1 MRKIKN
7 IAREDSILTK
17 FHGKVF
23 DEPLLEFGDKHSH
36 SDPRLGL
43 REAGP
48 LQTHLG
54 EVIKIGVVGSSKTVE
69 DTQSFMKAASDGFE
83 GNTEKHP
90 NLHPD
95 FPGLQNQNPFRCS
108 FEIEEG
114 GTETLSKSQL
124 DKITKEPNHAK
135 AVRMAVDAVCER
147 LQVLEDSGDRP
158 DVAIVA
164 LPIQLIER
172 VWGAKVE
179 ARSTREKEDSGG
191 SDAPNFRGMLK
202 AKAMSFSFPI
212 QIVWEDVLDE
222 KAKISRKIKESSDR
236 KIQDLAGRTWNLLTT
251 LYYKGS
257 GRVPWRRLPQDG
269 EYKSC
274 FIGISFYRDVDG
286 QQLWTSAAQ
295 MFDERGK
302 GFILKG
308 GRAQTET
315 RGRHPYMTQEDAYE
329 LVMNV
334 LEAYR
339 AHHKHYPARVII
351 MKTSRFRD
359 EEAEG
364 FLQAL
369 DEHGAELRDLVW
381 VQEHYAAK
389 ILRDGDY
396 PVLRGTFIDLDGKGL
411 LYTNGSIP
419 YYGTYPGQYV
429 PNPLLLCPHESSES
443 TVSQIAQE
451 VFSLT
456 KINWNST
463 QMNQKLPIPIRA
475 SRKVGEILKY
485 LPEGATVSSDYR
497 KYI

>member
-1 MRKIKN
+1 MITTT
-7 IAREDSILTK
+7 IREGSILTE
-17 FHGKVF
+17 FEGKIF

-36 SDPRLGL
+36 ADPRLGL

-54 EVIKIGVVGSSKTVE
+54 EVIKVGVVGSAKTVE
-69 DTQSFMKAASDGFE
+69 DVQKFLDAAAEGFE
-83 GNTEKHP
+83 GNSDKHP
-90 NLHPD
+90 NMNPD
-95 FPGLQNQNPFRCS
+95 FPGLQNQNPFRCN

-114 GTETLSKSQL
+114 GTETLPKSVL
-124 DKITKEPNHAK
+124 DKISKEPDHTK
-135 AVRMAVDAVCER
+135 AVEMAVDAVCER
-147 LQVLEDSGDRP
+147 LQVLEDSGNRP
-158 DVAIVA
+158 DVAIIA
-164 LPIQLIER
+164 LSVQLIER

-179 ARSTREKEDSGG
+179 ARSTNEKDDSGG
-191 SDAPNFRGMLK
+191 SDAPNFRGLLK
-202 AKAMSFSFPI
+202 AKAMGFSFPI

-222 KAKISRKIKESSDR
+222 KAKISRKIKESSNR
-236 KIQDLAGRTWNLLTT
+236 KIQDIAGRTWNLLTT

-257 GRVPWRRLPQDG
+257 GRVPWRRLPKEG
-269 EYKSC
+269 EFKSC

-308 GRAQTET
+308 SRAQTET
-315 RGRHPYMTQEDAYE
+315 RGRHPYMTKEDAHE
-329 LVMNV
+329 LVLNV

-351 MKTSRFRD
+351 LKTSRFRD
-359 EEAEG
+359 EEADG
-364 FLQAL
+364 FLEAL
-369 DEHGAELRDLVW
+369 NDKETELRDLVW

-419 YYGTYPGQYV
+419 YYGTYPGLYV
-429 PNPLLLCPHESSES
+429 PNPLLLCPHKSCES
-443 TVSQIAQE
+443 TITQIAEE

-475 SRKVGEILKY
+475 SRKVGEVLKY
-485 LPEGATVSSDYR
+485 LPDGAPVSNDYR